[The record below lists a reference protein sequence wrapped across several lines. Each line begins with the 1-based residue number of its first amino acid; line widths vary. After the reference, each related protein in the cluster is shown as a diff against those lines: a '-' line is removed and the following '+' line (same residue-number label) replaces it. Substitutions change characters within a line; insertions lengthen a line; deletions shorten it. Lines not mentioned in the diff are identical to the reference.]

1 MKTNL
6 LMLDLSSN
14 AAKIQ
19 VDDVSL
25 NHWL

>member
-25 NHWL
+25 NH